1 MRVRTDG
8 RPEMRVRTEGIR
20 IFILSLC
27 AERMEGCL
35 ESLLSFLVV
44 SDTLMEASCQSRRW
58 GKMMSKIMRSLAVAY
73 NFFLSFVA

>member
-1 MRVRTDG
+1 
-8 RPEMRVRTEGIR
+8 
-20 IFILSLC
+20 
-27 AERMEGCL
+27 MEGCL